1 MLVRL
6 AEMMPVWFHYGER
19 QVAVFRTDAS
29 ALPRASTRCNIGL
42 ETIMKFL
49 AFPVTAAGVVPT
61 GAHATVARLRE
72 TAQRTADQVVARA
85 HAARCLATAEA
96 YRVGALELDH
106 QAIRAENLLFGQ
118 AVETFRAAAAEN
130 RLMADALETIEG
142 GR

>member
-1 MLVRL
+1 
-6 AEMMPVWFHYGER
+6 
-19 QVAVFRTDAS
+19 
-29 ALPRASTRCNIGL
+29 L

-49 AFPVTAAGVVPT
+49 ASPLTATGVVPT
-61 GAHATVARLRE
+61 SAGAHATVARLRA

-85 HAARCLATAEA
+85 HAARCLGATAGA
-96 YRVGALELDH
+96 YRIGALELDR

-118 AVETFRAAAAEN
+118 AVETFRAAATEN